1 MKTKGCSKLAYI
13 AVAVIAL
20 SVAACGNS
28 QKAKEQAK
36 QMAEQPKD
44 SVTMIET
51 ETVIVTVDS
60 IAPDSAAAQKTM
72 MSAPKKTK

>member
-44 SVTMIET
+44 SVTVIET
-51 ETVIVTVDS
+51 ETVVVTVDS
-60 IAPDSAAAQKTM
+60 IAPDSTAAKKAIVN
-72 MSAPKKTK
+72 APKKTK